1 MCRKA
6 LERTD
11 ARVLRLMFCMAP
23 WERPMTYTEGE
34 TESEAQR
41 KDEVLKS
48 FFARA
53 QALLTKFDPVSC
65 RLAMKWLVR
74 SQWPIPLAM
83 DCEVPRH
90 VHWVASTTMI
100 WQDRPQFAVM
110 QTHTSPCALE

>member
-6 LERTD
+6 LERVD

-34 TESEAQR
+34 TEAEAQR

-53 QALLTKFDPVSC
+53 QALLTKFDPVLR

-74 SQWPIPLAM
+74 RACPSLNS
-83 DCEVPRH
+83 R
-90 VHWVASTTMI
+90 
-100 WQDRPQFAVM
+100 
-110 QTHTSPCALE
+110 L